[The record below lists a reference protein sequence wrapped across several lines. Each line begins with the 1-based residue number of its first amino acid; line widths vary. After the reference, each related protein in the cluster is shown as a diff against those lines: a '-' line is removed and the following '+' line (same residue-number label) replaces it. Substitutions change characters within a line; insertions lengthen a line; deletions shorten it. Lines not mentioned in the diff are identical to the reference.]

1 MGSLRVPLSGAVH
14 AREQDVEPGAGAGG
28 KRDEQQ
34 LHGEDDRQRGQPC
47 GGVASDEVA
56 VDDVV
61 DRLDEHCQ
69 HDRRRELEQELENG
83 SIFHGE
89 PSFAALPHL
98 PTQGERGEIAERGE
112 RAQSG
117 EDEVRGA
124 LSRALCQR
132 QRHGQLSLHLM

>member
-47 GGVASDEVA
+47 GGVAGDKVA

-89 PSFAALPHL
+89 PSFAAHH
-98 PTQGERGEIAERGE
+98 T
-112 RAQSG
+112 
-117 EDEVRGA
+117 
-124 LSRALCQR
+124 CQR
-132 QRHGQLSLHLM
+132 RAKAMR